1 MFRYLAAAAAL
12 AALVVPAA
20 QADRASRH
28 HSGPATDNAVTTWSQ
43 ISQSAIAAPVPPAT
57 TARPPAGSEVLHGL
71 VHAAIYDAVVSVKGR
86 YEPFAVSI
94 EASKHTSVDAAVAAA
109 ARGIL
114 VSRVP
119 AQAGTV
125 EGAYMTFLAGIPDGD
140 AKTNGIRLG
149 RAVAGAYLGL
159 RADDGYDNSVPW
171 VQPPTGPGIFEPI
184 PAGSTPVDLKLK
196 QVRPLTFDDP
206 ARYRPGGPYAL
217 TDPKYTVDFNEV
229 KALGRVD
236 SSVRSAEETMI
247 SRFWTDHAMSQMNRA
262 VRGLALAE
270 RLNTLEAARMMAMAH
285 VSAADTM
292 VACWEAK
299 YYYNF
304 WRPQHAIQK
313 AASDGNADTAADP
326 TWTHLFNGNHPE
338 YPSGHACLAGGIT
351 YGLQAFFGTD
361 KVELKFDSLTVP
373 GEVRSFERLRHVRQE
388 ITMARIWGG
397 LHFRKA
403 MDDGRELG
411 RDIAK
416 HVTRSNFE
424 KD

>member
-1 MFRYLAAAAAL
+1 MFRYLAAVAAL

-20 QADRASRH
+20 QADRASKH
-28 HSGPATDNAVTTWSQ
+28 HSGPAADNAVTTWSQ
-43 ISQSAIAAPVPPAT
+43 ISQAAIAAPVPPAT
-57 TARPPAGSEVLHGL
+57 TARPPASSEVLHGL
-71 VHAAIYDAVVSVKGR
+71 VHAAIYDAVVAVKGR
-86 YEPFAVSI
+86 YEPFTVSI
-94 EASKHTSVDAAVAAA
+94 NASKHTSVDAAVAAA

-114 VSRVP
+114 VVRVP

-125 EGAYMTFLAGIPDGD
+125 DGAYATFLAGIPDGD
-140 AKTNGIRLG
+140 AKTKGIRLG

-159 RADDGYDNSVPW
+159 RADDGYDNTVPW
-171 VQPPTGPGIFEPI
+171 VQPPTGAGVFEPI

-196 QVRPLTFDDP
+196 QVRPLTYDDP
-206 ARYRPGGPYAL
+206 ARYRPEGPYAL
-217 TDPKYTVDFNEV
+217 GSAEYTADFNEV
-229 KALGRVD
+229 KSLGRVD
-236 SSVRSAEETMI
+236 STSRSAEQTMI
-247 SRFWTDHAMSQMNRA
+247 ARFWTDHAMSQMNRA
-262 VRGLALAE
+262 VRGLALAQ
-270 RLNTLEAARMMAMAH
+270 RLDTLETARMMAMAH

-313 AASDGNADTAADP
+313 AAADGNDDTAAD
-326 TWTHLFNGNHPE
+326 TSWTHLFNGNHPE
-338 YPSGHACLAGGIT
+338 YPSGHACLTSGIT

-361 KVELKFDSLTVP
+361 KVELAFDSLTVP
-373 GEVRSFERLRHVRQE
+373 GETRTFERLRHLRQE

-397 LHFRKA
+397 FHFRKA
-403 MDDGRELG
+403 MNDGRELG

-416 HVTRSNFE
+416 HVTRNHFE